1 MKKSEFKQE
10 LINLFSRNVDGLSFQ
25 EKMRF
30 IESIYIEYYA
40 SKDNEKFR
48 DCSKKGKSWHDE
60 ELQIILQDAPTKAN
74 CLKYAI
80 LFKRGYGSIEQ
91 IYRWAATSDEDVERK
106 RPDDAFIKQIKKV
119 SKEIKLRL

>member
-10 LINLFSRNVDGLSFQ
+10 LLRLYSQNVDDMNFE

-30 IESIYIEYYA
+30 IEAVSIDFHA
-40 SKDNEKFR
+40 SKDNDKYR
-48 DCSKKGKSWHDE
+48 DCSQKGKPWTDE
-60 ELQIILQDAPTKAN
+60 ELYVILQDAPTKAN

-91 IYRWAATSDEDVERK
+91 IYRWAATSDEAVARK
-106 RPDDAFIKQIKKV
+106 RPDDTFIRQIKKV

>member
-1 MKKSEFKQE
+1 M
-10 LINLFSRNVDGLSFQ
+10 DFQ

-30 IESIYIEYYA
+30 IEATTIDFHA

-48 DCSKKGKSWHDE
+48 DCSQKGKPWTDE
-60 ELQIILQDAPTKAN
+60 ELFVILQDAPTKAN

-91 IYRWAATSDEDVERK
+91 IYRWAATSDEDVARK
-106 RPDDAFIKQIKKV
+106 RPDDTFIGQIKKF
-119 SKEIKLRL
+119 SKSLKLRL

>member
-10 LINLFSRNVDGLSFQ
+10 LINLYSQDVVGMDFQ

-30 IESIYIEYYA
+30 IEAVSIDFYA
-40 SKDNEKFR
+40 SKDNEKYR
-48 DCSKKGKSWHDE
+48 DCSQKGKPWTDE
-60 ELQIILQDAPTKAN
+60 ELYVILQDAPTKAN
-74 CLKYAI
+74 CLKYAV

-91 IYRWAATSDEDVERK
+91 IYRWAATSDEEVARK

>member
-1 MKKSEFKQE
+1 MKKSEFKHE
-10 LINLFSRNVDGLSFQ
+10 LLGLFSKSVDGISFQ

-30 IESIYIEYYA
+30 IETVFIEHYA
-40 SKDNEKFR
+40 SKDNEKLR
-48 DCSKKGKSWHDE
+48 DCSKKGKFWLDE

>member
-1 MKKSEFKQE
+1 MKKSEFKQALLDLYSQDIDE
-10 LINLFSRNVDGLSFQ
+10 LSLQ

-30 IESIYIEYYA
+30 IEEVSIEYYA

-48 DCSKKGKSWHDE
+48 DCSQKGKPWTDE

-91 IYRWAATSDEDVERK
+91 IYRWAATSDEEVQRK
-106 RPDDAFIKQIKKV
+106 RPDDAFIKQIKQV
-119 SKEIKLRL
+119 SKEIRLRL